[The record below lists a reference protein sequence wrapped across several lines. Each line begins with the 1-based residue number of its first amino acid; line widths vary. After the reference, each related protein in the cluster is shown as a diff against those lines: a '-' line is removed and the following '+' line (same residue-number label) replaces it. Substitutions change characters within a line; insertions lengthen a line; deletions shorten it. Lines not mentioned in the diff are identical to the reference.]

1 MVSKQ
6 TDYVFISGYYD
17 LGNYQSNY
25 QAFDDIRNIDG
36 EGNEIQGET
45 IDEFRARTASNPP
58 PNIPSGTEDV
68 SIKGAVPVPVA
79 TDFTE
84 SKKSINEI
92 VAQKGEL
99 ASIPNIDLCA
109 FLPKIPN
116 IDIPSLG
123 GGGGPDLGDIMATIN
138 GVTLGG
144 VKLISGVLEG
154 ALGTLGDITN
164 NISAAIQA
172 NVPNISCGAPIAQ
185 TIPQQVPAIGSALQ
199 SPSVPGVPTQAAVPS
214 VDYGVEPEITVETT
228 SLTVKSIDDEL
239 DAGEFT

>member
-1 MVSKQ
+1 MVAKQ
-6 TDYVFISGYYD
+6 TDFIFVSSFND
-17 LGNYQSNY
+17 MEDYQSRDV
-25 QAFDDIRNIDG
+25 QFIP
-36 EGNEIQGET
+36 
-45 IDEFRARTASNPP
+45 PP
-58 PNIPSGTEDV
+58 PNVPSGTEDV

-99 ASIPNIDLCA
+99 ASVPNIDLCA

-123 GGGGPDLGDIMATIN
+123 GGGGGPDLGDIMASIN

-164 NISAAIQA
+164 QISAAIQA

-199 SPSVPGVPTQAAVPS
+199 PPSVPGAPTTPAVPS
-214 VDYGVEPEITVETT
+214 VDYGVEPQITVETT

>member
-6 TDYVFISGYYD
+6 TDFIFVSSTED
-17 LGNYQSNY
+17 LEDYQSRDV
-25 QAFDDIRNIDG
+25 QFIP
-36 EGNEIQGET
+36 
-45 IDEFRARTASNPP
+45 PP

-109 FLPKIPN
+109 FLPSIPN
-116 IDIPSLG
+116 INIPSIGEGSGL
-123 GGGGPDLGDIMATIN
+123 PSLGDIMATIN

-199 SPSVPGVPTQAAVPS
+199 APSVPGVPTQAAVPS